1 MGVQHGLGNP
11 WDSFEILGP
20 RKRDQL
26 KHVLKADL
34 ILDIESRM
42 LDPRLLIRILI
53 DQIDIQVL
61 KIGHPMLF
69 SDIFD
74 EDKEQ
79 APRRF
84 RIVVG
89 HVVVLQAYPKALG
102 QGPQAMPFK
111 IWIEV
116 AGKFQGIDDRL
127 GDLGKTMTLIVGI
140 HEAHVKG
147 SIVGNENRALTE
159 GLKFLQD
166 LHQGLGTP
174 DMLIG
179 DPCQLGRKGGQR
191 MARIDKLVKLFNDI
205 ALVHLRGSDLDQVI
219 VDG

>member
-1 MGVQHGLGNP
+1 
-11 WDSFEILGP
+11 
-20 RKRDQL
+20 
-26 KHVLKADL
+26 
-34 ILDIESRM
+34 M

-89 HVVVLQAYPKALG
+89 HVVMLQAYPKALG
-102 QGPQAMPFK
+102 QWPQAMPFK

-116 AGKFQGIDDRL
+116 TGKFQGIDDRL
-127 GDLGKTMTLIVGI
+127 GDLGKAMTLIVGI
-140 HEAHVKG
+140 HEAYVKG
-147 SIVGNENRALTE
+147 SIVGNENRSLTE
-159 GLKFLQD
+159 GLKFLQN

-191 MARIDKLVKLFNDI
+191 MAWIDKLIKLLNDI
-205 ALVHLRGSDLDQVI
+205 ALVHLRSSDLDQVI

>member
-1 MGVQHGLGNP
+1 
-11 WDSFEILGP
+11 
-20 RKRDQL
+20 
-26 KHVLKADL
+26 
-34 ILDIESRM
+34 M

-89 HVVVLQAYPKALG
+89 HVVVLQAYSKALG
-102 QGPQAMPFK
+102 QWSQAMPFK

-116 AGKFQGIDDRL
+116 TGKFQGIDDWL
-127 GDLGKTMTLIVGI
+127 GDLWKAMTLVVGI

-147 SIVGNENRALTE
+147 GIVGNENGSLTE

-179 DPCQLGRKGGQR
+179 DPCQLSRKGGQR
-191 MARIDKLVKLFNDI
+191 MARINELVKLLNDI
-205 ALVHLRGSDLDQVI
+205 ALVHLRSGDLDQVI
-219 VDG
+219 VDC

>member
-1 MGVQHGLGNP
+1 
-11 WDSFEILGP
+11 
-20 RKRDQL
+20 
-26 KHVLKADL
+26 
-34 ILDIESRM
+34 M
-42 LDPRLLIRILI
+42 LDSSLLIRIFI
-53 DQIDIQVL
+53 DQIDIQIL
-61 KIGHPMLF
+61 EIGHPVLF

-89 HVVVLQAYPKALG
+89 HVVMLQAYPKALG
-102 QGPQAMPFK
+102 QWPQTMPFK

-116 AGKFQGIDDRL
+116 AGEFQGIDDRL
-127 GDLGKTMTLIVGI
+127 SDLGKTMTLIVGI

-147 SIVGNENRALTE
+147 GIVGNENRSLTE
-159 GLKFLQD
+159 GLKLLQD
-166 LHQGLGTP
+166 LYQGLSP
-174 DMLIG
+174 PNMLVG

-191 MARIDKLVKLFNDI
+191 MARIDKFVKFLNDI
-205 ALVHLRGSDLDQVI
+205 ALVHLRSSDLNQVI

>member
-1 MGVQHGLGNP
+1 
-11 WDSFEILGP
+11 
-20 RKRDQL
+20 
-26 KHVLKADL
+26 
-34 ILDIESRM
+34 M
-42 LDPRLLIRILI
+42 LDSRLLIRILI

-61 KIGHPMLF
+61 EIGHPMLF

-102 QGPQAMPFK
+102 QWPQAMPFK
-111 IWIEV
+111 IWIKV
-116 AGKFQGIDDRL
+116 TGKFQRIDDRL
-127 GDLGKTMTLIVGI
+127 SDLGKTMALIVGI

-147 SIVGNENRALTE
+147 GIVGNENRSLTE

-166 LHQGLGTP
+166 LHQGLSPP
-174 DMLIG
+174 DMFIG
-179 DPCQLGRKGGQR
+179 DPCQLSRKGGQR
-191 MARIDKLVKLFNDI
+191 MARVDKLVKLLNDI
-205 ALVHLRGSDLDQVI
+205 ALVHLRSGDLDQVI
-219 VDG
+219 VNG

>member
-11 WDSFEILGP
+11 WNSFEILGP
-20 RKRDQL
+20 RKRDQF
-26 KHVLKADL
+26 KHVLKASL
-34 ILDIESRM
+34 ILDIKSRM
-42 LDPRLLIRILI
+42 LNPRLLVGILI
-53 DQIDIQVL
+53 DQIDIQIL

-79 APRRF
+79 APRCF

-89 HVVVLQAYPKALG
+89 HVVVLQAYSKALG
-102 QGPQAMPFK
+102 QWPQTMPFK

-127 GDLGKTMTLIVGI
+127 GDLGKTMTFIVGI

-147 SIVGNENRALTE
+147 SIVGDKNGSLTE

-166 LHQGLGTP
+166 LHQRFSPT
-174 DMLIG
+174 DMLVG

-191 MARIDKLVKLFNDI
+191 MARIDKLVKLLNDI

>member
-1 MGVQHGLGNP
+1 
-11 WDSFEILGP
+11 
-20 RKRDQL
+20 
-26 KHVLKADL
+26 
-34 ILDIESRM
+34 M

-79 APRRF
+79 APRCF

-89 HVVVLQAYPKALG
+89 HVVVLQAYSKALG
-102 QGPQAMPFK
+102 QWPQTMPFK

-147 SIVGNENRALTE
+147 GIVGDKNGSLTE
-159 GLKFLQD
+159 GLKLLQN

-179 DPCQLGRKGGQR
+179 DPCQLGRKGRQR
-191 MARIDKLVKLFNDI
+191 MSRVDKLVKLLNDI
-205 ALVHLRGSDLDQVI
+205 ALVHLRSSDLDQVI

>member
-20 RKRDQL
+20 RKRDQF
-26 KHVLKADL
+26 KHILKASL

-53 DQIDIQVL
+53 DQINIQVL
-61 KIGHPMLF
+61 KIGHSVLF

-102 QGPQAMPFK
+102 QWPQAMPFK

-116 AGKFQGIDDRL
+116 AGKFQGIDDWL
-127 GDLGKTMTLIVGI
+127 GDLRKAMTLIVGI

-147 SIVGNENRALTE
+147 SIVGNENRSLTE

-166 LHQGLGTP
+166 LHQGLSPP
-174 DMLIG
+174 DMLIS

-191 MARIDKLVKLFNDI
+191 MARIDKLVKLLNDI
-205 ALVHLRGSDLDQVI
+205 ALVHLRSSDLDQVI
-219 VDG
+219 INS